1 MHESLASLY
10 EDNFNNVKDDFE
22 NQLELVEHMANQYE
36 TGIDMLEARGYLE
49 STKYYSAL
57 QDATKGEI
65 AIMNKE
71 LAGLE
76 QAFSDAMNSG
86 EIEKYSEAWY
96 AMQAEINGV
105 KEEIAEANVELAEY
119 AKTMREIE
127 WGYFDYT
134 QERISQLTQEA
145 DFLIDLMSNSD
156 LHTDKGQLTDEGMA
170 TMGLHGQ
177 NYNTYMAQDDMYA
190 AEILEID
197 KELAN
202 DPYNTEMIERR
213 EELLGLQQDSIL
225 AAEDEKQAIVALV
238 EEGINL
244 ELQAMQDLI
253 DKYTESLDTAKDLY
267 EYQKKIKEQ
276 AANVASLQK
285 QLSAYENDL
294 TEETRAKVQ
303 KLTVELA
310 KAEEELAES
319 EYEQYISDQKK
330 LLDELYLEYETILN
344 QRLDNVDALIG
355 DMITA
360 VNDNSGSINETLTT
374 TADNVGYTMTTN
386 MQNIWNGATNAL
398 DGTISKYGDDFSTK
412 FTAVQSVLSSIQ
424 ANTAAMVAASD
435 EEAQETVD
443 TTNPE
448 TTPSAPTTPTTPP
461 ATQPTTPSTPEKTIT
476 VGGKIN
482 AKGAKIYD
490 YAGDKSGENQ
500 YFGSDPIY
508 TVLDE
513 KSGYLKVRH
522 HKLSSGV
529 TGWFKKSDVKA
540 YKTGGLVDYTG
551 LAKVDGTPGKPE
563 LMLNAEDTK
572 NFLELR
578 DLLRVLSSQSLTM
591 GSSYGFGSPTLS
603 GVTDL
608 SRMLSTLRTANGGTF
623 GTTIGDV
630 EITIPIERVDD
641 YNDFVTKL
649 RNDPKFENMLLDV
662 TIGRLAGGSSLAK
675 NKYKW

>member
-1 MHESLASLY
+1 M
-10 EDNFNNVKDDFE
+10 
-22 NQLELVEHMANQYE
+22 
-36 TGIDMLEARGYLE
+36 TI
-49 STKYYSAL
+49 
-57 QDATKGEI
+57 
-65 AIMNKE
+65 
-71 LAGLE
+71 
-76 QAFSDAMNSG
+76 
-86 EIEKYSEAWY
+86 
-96 AMQAEINGV
+96 
-105 KEEIAEANVELAEY
+105 
-119 AKTMREIE
+119 
-127 WGYFDYT
+127 
-134 QERISQLTQEA
+134 
-145 DFLIDLMSNSD
+145 
-156 LHTDKGQLTDEGMA
+156 
-170 TMGLHGQ
+170 
-177 NYNTYMAQDDMYA
+177 
-190 AEILEID
+190 
-197 KELAN
+197 
-202 DPYNTEMIERR
+202 
-213 EELLGLQQDSIL
+213 
-225 AAEDEKQAIVALV
+225 
-238 EEGINL
+238 
-244 ELQAMQDLI
+244 
-253 DKYTESLDTAKDLY
+253 
-267 EYQKKIKEQ
+267 
-276 AANVASLQK
+276 
-285 QLSAYENDL
+285 
-294 TEETRAKVQ
+294 
-303 KLTVELA
+303 
-310 KAEEELAES
+310 ELAES
-319 EYEQYISDQKK
+319 KEELEQAEYEQYISDQKK

-360 VNDNSGSINETLTT
+360 VNDSSGSINETLTT
-374 TADNVGYTMTTN
+374 TADSVGYTMTQN
-386 MQNIWNGATNAL
+386 MQSIWNGATGAL

-435 EEAQETVD
+435 EQAEETVEN
-443 TTNPE
+443 TNPE

-461 ATQPTTPSTPEKTIT
+461 ATQPTTPTTPTEKTIT

-500 YFGSDPIY
+500 YFSKDPIY
-508 TVLDE
+508 TVLAE

-578 DLLRVLSSQSLTM
+578 DLLRVLSSQSLTV
-591 GSSYGFGSPTLS
+591 GSYGFGSPTLS
-603 GVTDL
+603 GVSDL

>member
-1 MHESLASLY
+1 M
-10 EDNFNNVKDDFE
+10 
-22 NQLELVEHMANQYE
+22 
-36 TGIDMLEARGYLE
+36 
-49 STKYYSAL
+49 
-57 QDATKGEI
+57 
-65 AIMNKE
+65 
-71 LAGLE
+71 
-76 QAFSDAMNSG
+76 
-86 EIEKYSEAWY
+86 
-96 AMQAEINGV
+96 
-105 KEEIAEANVELAEY
+105 
-119 AKTMREIE
+119 
-127 WGYFDYT
+127 
-134 QERISQLTQEA
+134 
-145 DFLIDLMSNSD
+145 
-156 LHTDKGQLTDEGMA
+156 
-170 TMGLHGQ
+170 
-177 NYNTYMAQDDMYA
+177 
-190 AEILEID
+190 
-197 KELAN
+197 
-202 DPYNTEMIERR
+202 
-213 EELLGLQQDSIL
+213 
-225 AAEDEKQAIVALV
+225 
-238 EEGINL
+238 
-244 ELQAMQDLI
+244 
-253 DKYTESLDTAKDLY
+253 
-267 EYQKKIKEQ
+267 
-276 AANVASLQK
+276 QK

-294 TEETRAKVQ
+294 TEETKAKVQ
-303 KLTVELA
+303 KLTIELA

-435 EEAQETVD
+435 DKAKETVD
-443 TTNPE
+443 NTT
-448 TTPSAPTTPTTPP
+448 TTTKPTPPTTPTTPP
-461 ATQPTTPSTPEKTIT
+461 ATQPTTPAPAEKAIT

-500 YFGSDPIY
+500 YFSKDPIY
-508 TVLDE
+508 TVLAE

-578 DLLRVLSSQSLTM
+578 DLLRVLSSQSLTV

-603 GVTDL
+603 GVSDL

>member
-1 MHESLASLY
+1 M
-10 EDNFNNVKDDFE
+10 K
-22 NQLELVEHMANQYE
+22 
-36 TGIDMLEARGYLE
+36 
-49 STKYYSAL
+49 
-57 QDATKGEI
+57 
-65 AIMNKE
+65 
-71 LAGLE
+71 
-76 QAFSDAMNSG
+76 
-86 EIEKYSEAWY
+86 
-96 AMQAEINGV
+96 
-105 KEEIAEANVELAEY
+105 
-119 AKTMREIE
+119 
-127 WGYFDYT
+127 
-134 QERISQLTQEA
+134 
-145 DFLIDLMSNSD
+145 
-156 LHTDKGQLTDEGMA
+156 
-170 TMGLHGQ
+170 
-177 NYNTYMAQDDMYA
+177 
-190 AEILEID
+190 
-197 KELAN
+197 
-202 DPYNTEMIERR
+202 
-213 EELLGLQQDSIL
+213 
-225 AAEDEKQAIVALV
+225 
-238 EEGINL
+238 
-244 ELQAMQDLI
+244 
-253 DKYTESLDTAKDLY
+253 
-267 EYQKKIKEQ
+267 
-276 AANVASLQK
+276 K
-285 QLSAYENDL
+285 QLSAYENDFS
-294 TEETRAKVQ
+294 EETRAKVQ

-310 KAEEELAES
+310 KSEEELAEA
-319 EYEQYISDQKK
+319 EYDQYISDQKK
-330 LLDELYLEYETILN
+330 LLDELYTSYSELLN

-448 TTPSAPTTPTTPP
+448 TTPSAPTTQTTPP

-490 YAGDKSGENQ
+490 YAGDTSGENQ
-500 YFGSDPIY
+500 YFSKDPIY
-508 TVLDE
+508 KVLDE
-513 KSGYLKVRH
+513 KNGYLKVRH

-578 DLLRVLSSQSLTM
+578 DLLRVLSSQSLTV
-591 GSSYGFGSPTLS
+591 GSSGFGSPTLS
-603 GVTDL
+603 GVSDL
-608 SRMLSTLRTANGGTF
+608 SRMLSALRTANGGTF

-641 YNDFVTKL
+641 YNDFMTKL

>member
-1 MHESLASLY
+1 M
-10 EDNFNNVKDDFE
+10 K
-22 NQLELVEHMANQYE
+22 
-36 TGIDMLEARGYLE
+36 
-49 STKYYSAL
+49 
-57 QDATKGEI
+57 
-65 AIMNKE
+65 
-71 LAGLE
+71 
-76 QAFSDAMNSG
+76 
-86 EIEKYSEAWY
+86 
-96 AMQAEINGV
+96 
-105 KEEIAEANVELAEY
+105 
-119 AKTMREIE
+119 
-127 WGYFDYT
+127 
-134 QERISQLTQEA
+134 
-145 DFLIDLMSNSD
+145 
-156 LHTDKGQLTDEGMA
+156 
-170 TMGLHGQ
+170 
-177 NYNTYMAQDDMYA
+177 
-190 AEILEID
+190 
-197 KELAN
+197 
-202 DPYNTEMIERR
+202 
-213 EELLGLQQDSIL
+213 
-225 AAEDEKQAIVALV
+225 
-238 EEGINL
+238 
-244 ELQAMQDLI
+244 
-253 DKYTESLDTAKDLY
+253 
-267 EYQKKIKEQ
+267 
-276 AANVASLQK
+276 K
-285 QLSAYENDL
+285 QLSAYENDFS
-294 TEETRAKVQ
+294 EETRAKVQ

-330 LLDELYLEYETILN
+330 LLDELYTSYSELLN

-443 TTNPE
+443 NTNPQ

-461 ATQPTTPSTPEKTIT
+461 VTQPTTPSTPEKTIT

-490 YAGDKSGENQ
+490 YAGDTSGENQ
-500 YFGSDPIY
+500 YFSKDPIY
-508 TVLDE
+508 KVLDE
-513 KSGYLKVRH
+513 KNGYLKVRY

-578 DLLRVLSSQSLTM
+578 DLLRVLSSQSLIN
-591 GSSYGFGSPTLS
+591 GDYYGFGSPTLS
-603 GVTDL
+603 GVTDV
-608 SRMLSTLRTANGGTF
+608 SKMLSALRSANGGNM
-623 GTTIGDV
+623 GTTIGDI
-630 EITIPIERVDD
+630 EINIPIDKVED

-649 RNDPKFENMLLDV
+649 QNDKKFENMLIDMTV
-662 TIGRLAGGSSLAK
+662 GRLSGGSSLE
-675 NKYKW
+675 KYKYRWK

>member
-1 MHESLASLY
+1 M
-10 EDNFNNVKDDFE
+10 K
-22 NQLELVEHMANQYE
+22 
-36 TGIDMLEARGYLE
+36 
-49 STKYYSAL
+49 
-57 QDATKGEI
+57 
-65 AIMNKE
+65 
-71 LAGLE
+71 
-76 QAFSDAMNSG
+76 
-86 EIEKYSEAWY
+86 
-96 AMQAEINGV
+96 
-105 KEEIAEANVELAEY
+105 
-119 AKTMREIE
+119 
-127 WGYFDYT
+127 
-134 QERISQLTQEA
+134 
-145 DFLIDLMSNSD
+145 
-156 LHTDKGQLTDEGMA
+156 
-170 TMGLHGQ
+170 
-177 NYNTYMAQDDMYA
+177 
-190 AEILEID
+190 
-197 KELAN
+197 
-202 DPYNTEMIERR
+202 
-213 EELLGLQQDSIL
+213 
-225 AAEDEKQAIVALV
+225 
-238 EEGINL
+238 
-244 ELQAMQDLI
+244 
-253 DKYTESLDTAKDLY
+253 
-267 EYQKKIKEQ
+267 
-276 AANVASLQK
+276 K
-285 QLSAYENDL
+285 QLSAYENDFS
-294 TEETRAKVQ
+294 EETRAKVQ

-310 KAEEELAES
+310 KSEEELAEA
-319 EYEQYISDQKK
+319 EYDQYISDQKK
-330 LLDELYLEYETILN
+330 LLDELYTSYSELLN

-374 TADNVGYTMTTN
+374 TADNVGYTMTAN

-435 EEAQETVD
+435 EEAQGTVG
-443 TTNPE
+443 TTKPE

-461 ATQPTTPSTPEKTIT
+461 ATQPPTPSTPEKTIT

-490 YAGDKSGENQ
+490 YAGDTSGENQ
-500 YFGSDPIY
+500 YFSKDPIY
-508 TVLDE
+508 KVLDE
-513 KSGYLKVRH
+513 KNGYLKVRH

-578 DLLRVLSSQSLTM
+578 DLLRVLSSQSLTN
-591 GSSYGFGSPTLS
+591 GDYYGFGSPTLS
-603 GVTDL
+603 SVTDV
-608 SRMLSTLRTANGGTF
+608 SKMLSALRTANGGTF

>member
-1 MHESLASLY
+1 M
-10 EDNFNNVKDDFE
+10 
-22 NQLELVEHMANQYE
+22 
-36 TGIDMLEARGYLE
+36 T
-49 STKYYSAL
+49 
-57 QDATKGEI
+57 
-65 AIMNKE
+65 
-71 LAGLE
+71 
-76 QAFSDAMNSG
+76 
-86 EIEKYSEAWY
+86 
-96 AMQAEINGV
+96 
-105 KEEIAEANVELAEY
+105 VELAE
-119 AKTMREIE
+119 AK
-127 WGYFDYT
+127 
-134 QERISQLTQEA
+134 
-145 DFLIDLMSNSD
+145 
-156 LHTDKGQLTDEGMA
+156 
-170 TMGLHGQ
+170 
-177 NYNTYMAQDDMYA
+177 
-190 AEILEID
+190 
-197 KELAN
+197 
-202 DPYNTEMIERR
+202 
-213 EELLGLQQDSIL
+213 EEL
-225 AAEDEKQAIVALV
+225 
-238 EEGINL
+238 
-244 ELQAMQDLI
+244 
-253 DKYTESLDTAKDLY
+253 
-267 EYQKKIKEQ
+267 EQ
-276 AANVASLQK
+276 
-285 QLSAYENDL
+285 
-294 TEETRAKVQ
+294 T
-303 KLTVELA
+303 
-310 KAEEELAES
+310 

-330 LLDELYLEYETILN
+330 ILSELYDSYELLLN

-424 ANTAAMVAASD
+424 ANTAAMVVASD
-435 EEAQETVD
+435 EETQGTVD

-448 TTPSAPTTPTTPP
+448 TTPSAPATPTTPP
-461 ATQPTTPSTPEKTIT
+461 TPEKTIT
-476 VGGKIN
+476 IGGKIN

-490 YAGDKSGENQ
+490 YAGDTSGENQ
-500 YFGSDPIY
+500 YFSKDPIY
-508 TVLDE
+508 KVLDE
-513 KSGYLKVRH
+513 KNGYLKVRH

-578 DLLRVLSSQSLTM
+578 DLLRVLSSQSLTV
-591 GSSYGFGSPTLS
+591 GSSGFGSPALS
-603 GVTDL
+603 GVSDL

>member
-1 MHESLASLY
+1 MY

-22 NQLELVEHMANQYE
+22 NQLELAEHLANQYE
-36 TGIDMLEARGYLE
+36 NGIDLLEARGYLE
-49 STKYYSAL
+49 STKYYSAM
-57 QDATKGEI
+57 QDATKGNI
-65 AIMNKE
+65 AILNNE
-71 LAGLE
+71 LAALE
-76 QAFSDAMNSG
+76 QSFSDAMNSG
-86 EIEKYSEAWY
+86 EIEYGSAAWY
-96 AMQAEINGV
+96 EMQIAINGV
-105 KEEIAEANVELAEY
+105 KGEIAEANVELAEY

-145 DFLIDLMSNSD
+145 DFLINLMSNSD

-170 TMGLHGQ
+170 IMGLHGQ
-177 NYNTYMAQDDMYA
+177 NYNVYMSQADQYAQ
-190 AEILEID
+190 EILEID
-197 KELAN
+197 KQLAD
-202 DPYNTEMIERR
+202 DPYNTELIERR

-412 FTAVQSVLSSIQ
+412 LTAVQSVLSSIQ

-461 ATQPTTPSTPEKTIT
+461 ATQPTTPSTPENTIT

-482 AKGAKIYD
+482 AEGAKIYD
-490 YAGDKSGENQ
+490 YAGDTSGENQ
-500 YFGSDPIY
+500 YFSKDPIY
-508 TVLDE
+508 KVLDE
-513 KSGYLKVRH
+513 KNGYLKVRH

-563 LMLNAEDTK
+563 LMLNAGDTK

-578 DLLRVLSSQSLTM
+578 DLLRVLSSQSLTV
-591 GSSYGFGSPTLS
+591 GSSGFGSPTLS
-603 GVTDL
+603 GVSDL
-608 SRMLSTLRTANGGTF
+608 SRMLSALRTANGGTF